1 VTVSGDWK
9 DSTSC
14 RIPSGPPAGAR
25 AAPWYNQRMLTVAEI
40 FASIQGETSFSGYP
54 FAFVRLT
61 GCNLRCRYCDTTY
74 AYDTG
79 EEFPLEEVVSRVTA
93 FGLTRACVTGGEPL
107 LQAEAPALVA
117 ALLDRGHEVLVETNG
132 TLPFSGLDPRAVKI
146 MDVKCPSSGED
157 GKTLWE
163 NFRHLTERDE
173 VKFVISSPE
182 DYRYAKEVASRH
194 RRERR
199 WGVLLSPAFGLL
211 APERL
216 AGWMVG
222 DGLDARLQ
230 LQLHKLV
237 WGPDRRG
244 V

>member
-1 VTVSGDWK
+1 MLKVT
-9 DSTSC
+9 
-14 RIPSGPPAGAR
+14 
-25 AAPWYNQRMLTVAEI
+25 EI
-40 FASIQGETSFSGYP
+40 FASIQGETSYSGYP
-54 FAFVRLT
+54 FAFARLT

-74 AYDTG
+74 AYDSG
-79 EEFPLEEVVSRVTA
+79 EDFPLEEVVSRVTA

-107 LQAEAPALVA
+107 LQDEAPALVS
-117 ALLDRGHEVLVETNG
+117 ALLDLGQEVLVETNG
-132 TLPFSGLDPRAVKI
+132 TVPLDRLDPRAVKI
-146 MDVKCPSSGED
+146 MDVKCPGSGEERQM
-157 GKTLWE
+157 LWD
-163 NFRHLTERDE
+163 NFRHLTGRDE
-173 VKFVISSPE
+173 VKFVISSGD
-182 DYRYAKEVASRH
+182 DYRYAKEVVERY

-199 WGVLLSPAFGLL
+199 WTVLFSAAFGLL

-222 DGLDARLQ
+222 DGLDARFQ

>member
-1 VTVSGDWK
+1 M
-9 DSTSC
+9 
-14 RIPSGPPAGAR
+14 PAGACEG
-25 AAPWYNQRMLTVAEI
+25 PWYNCTMLKITEI
-40 FASIQGETSFSGYP
+40 FASVQGETSYSGYP

-74 AYDTG
+74 AYDAG
-79 EEFPLEEVVSRVTA
+79 EEFALDTVVSRVTA

-107 LQAEAPALVA
+107 LQEEAPALVKT
-117 ALLDRGHEVLVETNG
+117 LLDLGQEVLVETNG
-132 TLPFSGLDPRAVKI
+132 TVPLAPLDPRAVKI

-157 GKTLWE
+157 RKMLWE
-163 NFRHLTERDE
+163 NFRCLTERDE
-173 VKFVISSPE
+173 VKFVISSEE
-182 DYRYAKEVASRH
+182 DYRYAKDVAARY
-194 RRERR
+194 RRETK
-199 WGVLLSPAFGLL
+199 WGFLLSPAFGLL

-216 AGWMVG
+216 AGWMIG
-222 DGLDARLQ
+222 DGLDARFQ